1 MSIYVILSEKC
12 HRRKTSRLPFGDHG
26 NPPSVRGRPER
37 VGGGRQGGEGGGGR
51 RQKSLL
57 PLPDTPPRPPKKMRR
72 KHIQL

>member
-1 MSIYVILSEKC
+1 MSICVILLEKC

-37 VGGGRQGGEGGGGR
+37 VGGGRQGGEGGGR

-57 PLPDTPPRPPKKMRR
+57 PLPRTLPRPPKKGDVN
-72 KHIQL
+72 IQL